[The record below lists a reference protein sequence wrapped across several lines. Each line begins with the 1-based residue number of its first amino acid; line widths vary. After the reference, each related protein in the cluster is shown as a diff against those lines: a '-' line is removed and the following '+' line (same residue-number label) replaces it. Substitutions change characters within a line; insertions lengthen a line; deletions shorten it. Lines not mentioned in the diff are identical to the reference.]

1 MVSCFLFSPSQNLFG
16 SLENYSS
23 IFLFLFLFPLENL
36 RSMEVPVLNRITE
49 LGAHLGSLPNPNF
62 LSRIF
67 TSFFP
72 SQHFW
77 KWGAL
82 IIALLATFTGIIN
95 RVKVFIIICRRR
107 TKTTSISEP
116 LYRSLH
122 CRDSGGLVSK
132 NLKSPPLSSSE
143 SEDENERGWERN
155 NDSNFRVKVSSRFS
169 CELDGGC
176 HSRLRR
182 RHCNG
187 GSNGDLFP
195 WPCFGLDRSVVRQ
208 WGDVIS
214 NSEFEEL
221 SGSMISLYDDNE
233 EAEICSI
240 FNEGGSLKAVA
251 VSPRRMVV
259 AASEGVSANVS
270 LKLWDTRGRSRT
282 PVVAVEWDSP
292 SRNIVDVY
300 YEDVENVY
308 LRDNGAAGIMV
319 GDVRKASSG
328 SEKLTAGDG
337 GGLWNLGH

>member
-1 MVSCFLFSPSQNLFG
+1 M
-16 SLENYSS
+16 
-23 IFLFLFLFPLENL
+23 
-36 RSMEVPVLNRITE
+36 
-49 LGAHLGSLPNPNF
+49 
-62 LSRIF
+62 
-67 TSFFP
+67 
-72 SQHFW
+72 
-77 KWGAL
+77 
-82 IIALLATFTGIIN
+82 
-95 RVKVFIIICRRR
+95 
-107 TKTTSISEP
+107 
-116 LYRSLH
+116 
-122 CRDSGGLVSK
+122 
-132 NLKSPPLSSSE
+132 
-143 SEDENERGWERN
+143 
-155 NDSNFRVKVSSRFS
+155 
-169 CELDGGC
+169 
-176 HSRLRR
+176 
-182 RHCNG
+182 
-187 GSNGDLFP
+187 
-195 WPCFGLDRSVVRQ
+195 RQ